1 VSRKRDKMTGSPHI
15 VSSPR
20 ARVWLVA
27 TGLVTLWGQVVLLR
41 ELIVAFYGSE
51 LVVLLALGVLM
62 LSTAAGA
69 LLGSSLRPPTEAS
82 VGRVFLAL
90 AAAAPLLVVFL
101 RALRLFF
108 GGVPGADL
116 PLGQQLAGLVLS
128 LLPFGL
134 LAGLLF
140 QRSAARFIGAG
151 GTPGRAYALE
161 SLGSLAGGLTATTL
175 MAAGVQ
181 NFAGALLCAVV
192 AAVVASAAGGPH
204 IASQRMISWCWVA
217 ALSVALIFST
227 GLDRWLTGLNLPG
240 LVASRDTPYGR
251 IAVTGRLGQVAVF
264 EDGALVAESQGT
276 SAEAFVHLAALETS
290 DPRRVL
296 LLGGTAEGLT
306 GEVLKHSPE
315 RVERVE
321 LDRRAQALI
330 EPLLPP
336 DGRSALSD
344 LRVTRTFTDPR
355 RFLVRGGTY
364 DLILSAAPQPASG
377 QANRFYTREFFHL
390 ARVHLSAGGVFAF
403 RLRSAENLW
412 SKALAIRNES
422 VLLALRGAFPHV
434 LVLPG
439 AEDLVLASASPLVRD
454 PETLVA
460 RLRERRVESRLVTP
474 PYIAYLLTNDRVAGV
489 ERVLSSTRAPENT
502 DARPACYPCTLLLW
516 LARFF
521 PSLGTSAPE
530 GDLPLPWLAVPP
542 LVFAGASLAARKR
555 KALRRMLFMAAAGFA
570 GMVLEGALFL
580 SYQTRCGALYQD
592 LGVLLTCFMAG
603 LAVGAWALDGP
614 PTCSG
619 EGRGAGL
626 VVATCTT
633 AVALL
638 CVLATGREI
647 PFGRAAAGLLLVGT
661 GACVGAAFAWA
672 GRDGDGTEPRRTASL
687 YAADL
692 AGGCLGALLG
702 SALYLPFAGLP
713 ESAAMAALIG
723 LAMLALL

>member
-1 VSRKRDKMTGSPHI
+1 MKGSPMGHAA
-15 VSSPR
+15 R

-51 LVVLLALGVLM
+51 LVVLLGLGVLM

-69 LLGSSLRPPTEAS
+69 LLGRPLRPPSEAA
-82 VGRVFLAL
+82 VGRAFLAF
-90 AAAAPLLVVFL
+90 AAALPLLVVLL
-101 RALRLFF
+101 RSLRVLF

-116 PLGQQLAGLVLS
+116 PVGQQLAGLALS

-140 QRSAARFIGAG
+140 QRSAARFTEAG

-161 SLGSLAGGLTATTL
+161 SLGSLVGGLAATAL
-175 MAAGVQ
+175 IAAGVQ
-181 NFAGALLCAVV
+181 NLAAALLCA
-192 AAVVASAAGGPH
+192 AMAGGVAGAADGPR
-204 IASQRMISWCWVA
+204 IASQRALSWCVVA
-217 ALSVALIFST
+217 ALGVALVFSS

-240 LVASRDTPYGR
+240 LLVARDTPYGR
-251 IAVTGRLGQVAVF
+251 TAVAGRLGQVAVF

-276 SAEAFVHLAALETS
+276 SAEAFVHIAALQCAA
-290 DPRRVL
+290 PRNVL

-306 GEVLKHSPE
+306 EQVLKHSPE
-315 RVERVE
+315 RVDLVE
-321 LDRRAQALI
+321 IDHRAQARI

-336 DGRSALSD
+336 DARAALSD
-344 LRVTRTFTDPR
+344 PRVMRSFTDPR
-355 RFLVRGGTY
+355 RFLPRGGTY
-364 DLILSAAPQPASG
+364 DLILSAAPEPTSG
-377 QANRFYTREFFHL
+377 RANRFYTREFFRL
-390 ARVHLSAGGVFAF
+390 VRAHLSADGVFAF

-412 SKALAIRNES
+412 SKALAVRNES

-439 AEDLVLASASPLVRD
+439 AEDLVLASGSSLVRD
-454 PETLVA
+454 PEALII
-460 RLRERRVESRLVTP
+460 RMRERRVESRLVTA
-474 PYIAYLLTNDRVAGV
+474 PYIVYLLTNDRVAGA
-489 ERVLSSTRAPENT
+489 ERLLGSTSAPENT

-530 GDLPLPWLAVPP
+530 GDLPLPWLAFPP
-542 LVFAGASLAARKR
+542 LVFAGLSLATRKR
-555 KALRRMLFMAAAGFA
+555 KALRPTVFMAAAGFA
-570 GMVLEGALFL
+570 GMVLEGALLL

-592 LGVLLTCFMAG
+592 LGVLITCFMGG
-603 LAVGAWALDGP
+603 LALGAWVSDRP
-614 PTCSG
+614 PVGGKVDT
-619 EGRGAGL
+619 GL
-626 VVATCTT
+626 GLTIAASTT
-633 AVALL
+633 AAAVL
-638 CVLATGREI
+638 CVLATGWEL
-647 PFGRAAAGLLLVGT
+647 PFGRAVTGALLVGT

-672 GRDGDGTEPRRTASL
+672 GRGGEDPGPRRTASL

-713 ESAAMAALIG
+713 GSAAMAALTG
-723 LAMLALL
+723 LVMALLV